1 MGQLDKT
8 SRRVSGASY
17 SPRGNKLSQ
26 VRRRVS
32 AGDDDKMIDKI
43 SRSRSPTD
51 SKYFF
56 ICIDS
61 CLGNINII
69 FSITIGGRKLFQE
82 I

>member
-17 SPRGNKLSQ
+17 PPRGNKLSQ

-43 SRSRSPTD
+43 ALDLDHPP
-51 SKYFF
+51 
-56 ICIDS
+56 
-61 CLGNINII
+61 NI
-69 FSITIGGRKLFQE
+69 SLFVLTPAWV

>member
-43 SRSRSPTD
+43 SSRSQSPTE
-51 SKYFF
+51 YFF